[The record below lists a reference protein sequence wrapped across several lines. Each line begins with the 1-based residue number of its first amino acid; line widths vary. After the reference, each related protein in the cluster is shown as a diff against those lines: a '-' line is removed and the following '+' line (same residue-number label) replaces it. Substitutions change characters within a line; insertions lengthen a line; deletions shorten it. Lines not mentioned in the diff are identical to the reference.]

1 MNKTN
6 QMSQINSSR
15 PFRATSCA
23 GWMLFCIRMIVQVS
37 DSAHHSLLFR
47 AILWVVAGLCVATLT
62 SCSLFSSRDGATIG
76 YYLPLTVQLRSDPS
90 ITGAQ
95 LTYQDACGQRQSL
108 PIGAPLQDMLKRK
121 TGRVFEKVLTD
132 ETGSP
137 SVLDGYVD
145 TALGLA
151 HVDLAIPRKAN
162 KSYPAM
168 VTLGLDFAYMA
179 ADGTVL
185 YSKKIQSIGR
195 GEVDVTEALCEV
207 KGLEKIAQEAMG
219 YVTDGMA
226 SQLGTSSKII
236 DTAESR
242 KASGLKAAAATAPP
256 PSPISTGGASASTK
270 AAVAPE
276 SAAAVPVPVPVDER
290 ATVIFRAIVR
300 NEHRHQ
306 VLHTDEAIA
315 IEIEVKNEG
324 PGTARAVELSVTA
337 TPSLIERIPGLVSV
351 GDLQPGEVK
360 RVTLDG
366 KVGTVK
372 DPVQAELTLILRAG
386 SPSVQVPSAKKFLVA
401 MKPESATEALALPVE
416 VDQLPKQTSIL
427 KQPKAVGIVIGVG
440 RFRERGIARVKYAA
454 RDAGVM
460 ATYLKSVGGI
470 PSKRVRT
477 LVDTH
482 ALKSDLVEV
491 LEEWLPKQV
500 DPTSVVYVSVTG
512 RGVVETTTGAVS
524 MMLFDSTAT
533 SDARLYSLRRLQES
547 LEKLPIQRAVVMLDL
562 SLELAPGKEA
572 AGMIAPLW
580 EQEGSGKEKIMWM
593 VGNRAVGETHS
604 YDPGRHGLFVYQ
616 LLKGLGGAADLDKNG
631 TILAGELCTYTKW
644 QVLKVA
650 QEQYGSEQE
659 PLCLPGPG
667 QGASVR
673 LQPVARFK

>member
-1 MNKTN
+1 
-6 QMSQINSSR
+6 
-15 PFRATSCA
+15 
-23 GWMLFCIRMIVQVS
+23 MIVQVI
-37 DSAHHSLLFR
+37 DSARHSLLFR
-47 AILWVVAGLCVATLT
+47 IALWVVAGLCVVTLT

-90 ITGAQ
+90 IAEAQ

-108 PIGAPLQDMLKRK
+108 PIGTPLQDMLKHK
-121 TGRVFEKVLTD
+121 TGRVFEKVLTG
-132 ETGSP
+132 ETASS
-137 SVLDGYVD
+137 SVPDGYVA

-162 KSYPAM
+162 KSYPAT
-168 VTLGLDFAYMA
+168 VTMGLDFAYTA

-195 GEVDVTEALCEV
+195 GEVDVTEASCEV
-207 KGLEKIAQEAMG
+207 KGLDKIAQEAMG

-226 SQLGTSSKII
+226 NQLGTSNKII
-236 DTAESR
+236 DAAEAR
-242 KASGLKAAAATAPP
+242 KADGPKADEP
-256 PSPISTGGASASTK
+256 K
-270 AAVAPE
+270 
-276 SAAAVPVPVPVDER
+276 SAAAIPVPVPVDGP

-300 NEHRHQ
+300 NENRNQ
-306 VLHTDEAIA
+306 VLHTGEAVA

-337 TPSLIERIPGLVSV
+337 TPPLIERIPSVVSV

-360 RVTLDG
+360 HMTLDG

-372 DPVQAELTLILRAG
+372 AAMQAELTLILRAG
-386 SPSVQVPSAKKFLVA
+386 SSSVQLPSPKKFLVA
-401 MKPESATEALALPVE
+401 MKPESAPEAVALPVE
-416 VDQLPKQTSIL
+416 VDQLPKRTSIL

-440 RFRERGIARVKYAA
+440 RFRESGIARVKYAA
-454 RDAGVM
+454 RDAEVM
-460 ATYLKSVGGI
+460 ATYLTSIGGI
-470 PSKRVRT
+470 PSKRVRA

-512 RGVVETTTGAVS
+512 RGVVEATTGAVS
-524 MMLFDSTAT
+524 MLLFDSTAT
-533 SDARLYSLRRLQES
+533 SGARLYSLRRLQRS
-547 LEKLPIQRAVVMLDL
+547 LEKLPIQRAVVLLDL

-593 VGNRAVGETHS
+593 VGNRVVRESYS

-650 QEQYGSEQE
+650 QEQYGNEQE